1 MTTPSGTKPSTSA
14 GHPVRSGT
22 TAGPSG
28 LAAVDPEVAAA
39 IEAEGRRQEQDLELI
54 ASENYCSRAVR
65 EATGSILTN
74 KYAEGYPGR
83 RYYGGC
89 EHVDV
94 VESLA
99 RERAKALFGCEA
111 ANVQP
116 HSGSQANMA
125 VLMALLQ
132 PGDSYLSM
140 DLAHGGHLTHGH
152 PLSFSG
158 QLYRPIPYGVDRQSE
173 RIDME
178 AVARMAGQHR
188 PKLIL
193 VGASA
198 YARHFDFPGFASIA
212 KDVGAI
218 LMVDMAHVAGLVAA
232 GVHPSPVPH
241 ADVVTLTTHKSLRGP
256 RGGMILTREQFAKAI
271 NSKVFPGIQ
280 GGPLMHVI
288 AAKAVALHEA
298 AQPGFRE
305 YQQRVVASAAALAS
319 RLAERGWRIVSGGT
333 DNHLA
338 LVDVAARGVTGKQAE
353 AALGRARITV
363 NKNMIPFDTR
373 PPLEASGIRVGTPAV
388 CTRGFGPAELTRVAD
403 LMADVLE
410 APDDESVCQRV
421 RAAVG
426 DLAERFPLSR
436 LA

>member
-1 MTTPSGTKPSTSA
+1 MKPLRDT
-14 GHPVRSGT
+14 
-22 TAGPSG
+22 
-28 LAAVDPEVAAA
+28 DPEIQAA
-39 IEAEGRRQEQDLELI
+39 IDAEGVRQDRDLELI
-54 ASENYCSRAVR
+54 ASENYCSSAVR
-65 EATGSILTN
+65 EAVGSVLTN

-89 EHVDV
+89 EHVDT
-94 VESLA
+94 VETLA
-99 RERAKALFGCEA
+99 RERAKALFGAEG

-132 PGDSYLSM
+132 PGDAYLSM

-158 QLYRPIPYGVDRQSE
+158 QLYRPIPYGVDKATE
-173 RIDME
+173 RIDMGRVE
-178 AVARMAGQHR
+178 ALAREHR

-198 YARHFDFPGFASIA
+198 YPRQFDFARFAAIA
-212 KDVGAI
+212 REIGAL

-256 RGGMILTREQFAKAI
+256 RGGMILARKDHLKAI

-288 AAKAVALHEA
+288 AGKAVALHEA
-298 AQPGFRE
+298 GQPSFRE
-305 YQQRVVASAAALAS
+305 YQQRVVASAAALAR
-319 RLAERGWRIVSGGT
+319 RLSARGLRIVSGGT
-333 DNHLA
+333 DNHLL
-338 LVDVAARGVTGKQAE
+338 LVDVGSRGLSGKQAE
-353 AALGRARITV
+353 DALGAAHITV

-373 PPLEASGIRVGTPAV
+373 PPMEASGVRLGTPAV
-388 CTRGFGPAELTRVAD
+388 CTRGFGPDELT
-403 LMADVLE
+403 L
-410 APDDESVCQRV
+410 
-421 RAAVG
+421 VG
-426 DLAERFPLSR
+426 DLIADVIDAPQDPAVRARVAGKVAELVHEFPLSR
-436 LA
+436 LP

>member
-1 MTTPSGTKPSTSA
+1 MSTPSTAKTPAPARAAGAADALSA
-14 GHPVRSGT
+14 
-22 TAGPSG
+22 A
-28 LAAVDPEVAAA
+28 DPEIAAA
-39 IEAEGRRQEQDLELI
+39 IAAEARRQEQDLELI

-89 EHVDV
+89 EHVDT
-94 VESLA
+94 VETLA
-99 RERAKALFGCEA
+99 RDRAKALFGCEA

-132 PGDSYLSM
+132 PGDAYLSM

-158 QLYRPIPYGVDRQSE
+158 QLYRPIPYGVDRATE
-173 RIDME
+173 RIDMD
-178 AVARMAGQHR
+178 AVAKLAREHK
-188 PKLIL
+188 PKLVL

-198 YARHFDFPGFASIA
+198 YPRHFDFAGFAAIA
-212 KDVGAI
+212 REIGAI

-256 RGGMILTREQFAKAI
+256 RGGMILAREPHLKAI

-298 AQPGFRE
+298 AQPSFRE

-319 RLAERGWRIVSGGT
+319 RLAARGWRVVSGGT
-333 DNHLA
+333 DNHL
-338 LVDVAARGVTGKQAE
+338 LLLDVASKGVTGKLAE

-363 NKNMIPFDTR
+363 NKNMIPFDSR
-373 PPLEASGIRVGTPAV
+373 PPLDPSGIRLGTPAV

-403 LMADVLE
+403 LIADVLE
-410 APDDESVCQRV
+410 APDDASVTERV
-421 RAAVG
+421 RASVG
-426 DLAERFPLSR
+426 ELADAFPLSR
-436 LA
+436 LG

>member
-1 MTTPSGTKPSTSA
+1 MNRAGAGVRTQASGATQ
-14 GHPVRSGT
+14 G
-22 TAGPSG
+22 G
-28 LAAVDPEVAAA
+28 LAATDPEIATA
-39 IEAEGRRQEQDLELI
+39 IEAEAERQGRDLELI

-65 EATGSILTN
+65 EAVGSVLTN

-89 EHVDV
+89 EHVDT
-94 VESLA
+94 VERLA
-99 RERAKALFGCEA
+99 RDRAKALFGCES

-125 VLMALLQ
+125 VLMALLE

-158 QLYRPIPYGVDRQSE
+158 QLYRPIPYGVDRDSE
-173 RIDME
+173 RIDMA
-178 AVARMAGQHR
+178 AVAALARQHR
-188 PKLIL
+188 PKLLL

-198 YARHFDFPGFASIA
+198 YPRHFDFARFAEIA
-212 KDVGAI
+212 GEVGAI
-218 LMVDMAHVAGLVAA
+218 LMVDMAHVAGLVAG

-256 RGGMILTREQFAKAI
+256 RGGMILARKAHGKAI

-288 AAKAVALHEA
+288 AGKAVALHEA
-298 AQPGFRE
+298 AQPAFAE
-305 YQQRVVASAAALAS
+305 YQRRVVASAAALAA
-319 RLAERGWRIVSGGT
+319 RLAERGLRIVSGGT
-333 DNHLA
+333 DNHLL
-338 LVDVAARGVTGKQAE
+338 LVDVGAAGLSGRQAE
-353 AALGRARITV
+353 DALGRAHITV

-373 PPLEASGIRVGTPAV
+373 PPMEASGIRLGTPAV
-388 CTRGFGPAELTRVAD
+388 CTRGFGPDELTLVAD
-403 LMADVLE
+403 LIADVLA
-410 APDDESVCQRV
+410 APGD
-421 RAAVG
+421 AAVAAG
-426 DLAERFPLSR
+426 AAARVDELAHAFPLDR
-436 LA
+436 LP